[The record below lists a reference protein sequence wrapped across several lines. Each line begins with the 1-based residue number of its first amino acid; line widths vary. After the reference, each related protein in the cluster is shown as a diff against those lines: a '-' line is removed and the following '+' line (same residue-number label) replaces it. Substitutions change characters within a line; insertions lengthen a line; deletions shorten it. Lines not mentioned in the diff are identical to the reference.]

1 MMRKTMTWKKRSIV
15 KCAAVL
21 LFVLLTVWMFGL
33 LSSITRQEAEELFFT
48 PLIADAC
55 GWELYTVE
63 NGSRREISSEDA
75 FSLEAGRIFYLS
87 RTLTKEQED
96 AGYTFL
102 MPDILRPCAVFLDG
116 DLLYTNCPGNDIRF
130 DAVAF
135 PQDYT
140 VTDFAPGE
148 TVRCSLPGHY
158 AGKRLT
164 IATAHIEET
173 TGMPRILLSS
183 HATDSALQTAEIGS
197 ELMPAAGFATLTLL
211 LSGIWLFALFQGIRD
226 YPSLLLILAALT
238 QMLSRLRQ
246 FSFFSPVSF
255 AMDSPLAV
263 FIPIIEVM
271 LPCIWL
277 LLQMKDRKDRLLY
290 GAVLGFSTAV
300 SLISPIGN
308 LFGGLPFYD
317 PFPANNIMLFIPLSA
332 LLIFAVREALQQRN
346 RIFIALLFGLGIA
359 VCLIAVLY
367 VGSRCGEGFYA
378 AQIINVINILDF
390 TTDLFLHW
398 CALVLFLLSTILALS
413 QIIRRISGMRTDLAL
428 QTEYARQLD
437 SRLLA
442 QKDFYEAKVSH
453 ENALRALR
461 HDMAGHLNTLAVLL
475 RDDKTTE
482 AKKYLDGLS
491 KYHKE
496 QAAEIF
502 CKNPYMNAVLQNY
515 AAKCRKQQITLD
527 CHIGIG
533 DEELPAT
540 ELCLILNNALENAVE
555 GSLTM
560 PEGERIIKVQATV
573 RQDQFL
579 LRVSNRF
586 DKSLKAADGLPVST
600 KEGDGHGY
608 GLSNIRQAAGRR
620 GGQMEYRVGDGYF
633 VLDVTLGVGAI

>member
-1 MMRKTMTWKKRSIV
+1 MTWKKRSIV

-87 RTLTKEQED
+87 RTLTKEQEN

-102 MPDILRPCAVFLDG
+102 MLDILRPCAVFLDG

-148 TVRCSLPGHY
+148 TVRCSLPAHY

-164 IATAHIEET
+164 IATAHIAET
-173 TGMPRILLSS
+173 KGMPGILLSS
-183 HATDSALQTAEIGS
+183 HAVRSALQIADVGN
-197 ELMPAAGFATLTLL
+197 ELMPAAGYATLTLL

-277 LLQMKDRKDRLLY
+277 FLQMKDRKGRLLF
-290 GAVLGFSTAV
+290 GSILGFSAVV

-308 LFGGLPFYD
+308 LFGGLPFYN
-317 PFPANNIMLFIPLSA
+317 PFLANNIMLFIPLSA
-332 LLIFAVREALQQRN
+332 LLIFAIREALQRRN

-378 AQIINVINILDF
+378 DQIINVLNMRDY
-390 TTDLFLHW
+390 TVGLFLYW
-398 CALVLFLLSTILALS
+398 CALILFLLSTILALS

-442 QKDFYEAKVSH
+442 QKDFYEARVSH

-475 RDDKTTE
+475 EDGKTTE

-600 KEGDGHGY
+600 KDGDGHGY

-633 VLDVTLGVGAI
+633 VLDVTLGVN

>member
-1 MMRKTMTWKKRSIV
+1 MRKTMTWKKRSIV

-33 LSSITRQEAEELFFT
+33 LSSITRIKVEELALT

-102 MPDILRPCAVFLDG
+102 MLDILRPCAVFLDG
-116 DLLYTNCPGNDIRF
+116 DLLYTNCPGNDMRF

-164 IATAHIEET
+164 IATAHIAET
-173 TGMPRILLSS
+173 TGMPGILLSS
-183 HATDSALQTAEIGS
+183 HAVRSALQIADVGN
-197 ELMPAAGFATLTLL
+197 ELMPAAGYATLTLL

-277 LLQMKDRKDRLLY
+277 FLQMKDRKGRLLF
-290 GAVLGFSTAV
+290 GSILGFSAVV

-308 LFGGLPFYD
+308 LFGGLPFYN
-317 PFPANNIMLFIPLSA
+317 PFLADNLTLFITLAA
-332 LLIFAVREALQQRN
+332 LLLFAIREALQKRN
-346 RIFIALLFGLGIA
+346 QIFIALLSGLGIT

-367 VGSRCGEGFYA
+367 VGSRCGKGYYA
-378 AQIINVINILDF
+378 AQITNVINIHPVTIDIYSL
-390 TTDLFLHW
+390 LYW
-398 CALVLFLLSTILALS
+398 CALILFLLSTILALY
-413 QIIRRISGMRTDLAL
+413 QIIRQISGMRTQLAL

-442 QKDFYEAKVSH
+442 QKDFYEARVSH
-453 ENALRALR
+453 ENALRSLR

-475 RDDKTTE
+475 EDGKTTE

-560 PEGERIIKVQATV
+560 PEGERLIKVQATV

-620 GGQMEYRVGDGYF
+620 GGQMEYRVLDGYF
-633 VLDVTLGVGAI
+633 VLDVTLGMP